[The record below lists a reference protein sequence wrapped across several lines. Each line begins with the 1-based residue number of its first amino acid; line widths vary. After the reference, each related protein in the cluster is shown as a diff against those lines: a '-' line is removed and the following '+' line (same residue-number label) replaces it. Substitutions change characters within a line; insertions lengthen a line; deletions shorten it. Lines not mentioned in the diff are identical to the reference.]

1 MRKLNL
7 AHLGFAM
14 TAMAFGVFLATN
26 NASALDV
33 TTDYVVG
40 TDPLESDGLVVKS
53 GSEVKIT
60 LNKDL
65 IVSKAVDAIYVESEA
80 KVTIEGNGKVESKK
94 SGFASLFN
102 NGETIIRGGHFIKDD
117 TNAAWYAI
125 VNHGVMTIEGGKI
138 EQINYKHSSLV
149 ENGYYDFG
157 SGDERTGYVPGKGM
171 LFPILTVKGGKFVNG
186 RANIKNDDNGKTI
199 IEGGDFEA
207 KDQANLMNW
216 NKMIIKGGNF
226 KNNNAKMPIV
236 LALAGTDGRTKGELV
251 VEGGKFTAKAFVSGL
266 PAWPITKPIEI
277 KGGEFNNEIFAA
289 GDLKNAGTDKLKVLG
304 GKFKDKNVK
313 PALDGMVLAED
324 GKGGFVMVNKLADGD
339 TAEVVELFVGET
351 HTIMLAKDVLE
362 NITPKNKDAEVA
374 KVMKGIVTG
383 LKVGKTEI
391 VYAIGENK
399 HTVNVTVK
407 ERAEE
412 KDETP
417 NTGIV
422 AKKGQDMTMAAL
434 LMASTLLSLAFV
446 AKIAKR

>member
-7 AHLGFAM
+7 AHLGLAM

-26 NASALDV
+26 NASALDI

-117 TNAAWYAI
+117 TNADWYAI
-125 VNHGVMTIEGGKI
+125 VNHGIMTIEGGKI

-149 ENGYYDFG
+149 ENGYYRFN

-199 IEGGDFEA
+199 IEGGEFEA

-236 LALAGTDGRTKGELV
+236 FALAGTDGRTNGELV
-251 VEGGKFTAKAFVSGL
+251 VEGGKFTAKAFVLGSSKS
-266 PAWPITKPIEI
+266 PITKPIEI

-289 GDLKNAGTDKLKVLG
+289 GDLENAGTDKLKVLG

-313 PALDGMVLAED
+313 PALDEIVLAED
-324 GKGGFVMVNKLADGD
+324 GQGGFVMVKKLVNNNE
-339 TAEVVELFVGET
+339 TKNIELFVGDNYKIE
-351 HTIMLAKDVLE
+351 LAEEILK
-362 NITPKNKDAEVA
+362 NIVPKNKDEGVA
-374 KVMKGIVTG
+374 KVVEGVVTG
-383 LKVGKTEI
+383 LRVGNTEI
-391 VYAIGENK
+391 LYTIGQDK
-399 HTVNVTVK
+399 YTLNVVVK
-407 ERAEE
+407 EKLQE
-412 KDETP
+412 KDETA
-417 NTGIV
+417 NTSKEERPTILPVLAIV
-422 AKKGQDMTMAAL
+422 TVLAGVGCL
-434 LMASTLLSLAFV
+434 FRASRKA
-446 AKIAKR
+446 